1 MTDKKNMAA
10 ADKRMEEQTEL
21 TEIIPK
27 EDMVSEILAEF
38 EAEEETMPVLPE
50 QNDDSVTICR
60 RDILA
65 RGGVEYLV
73 MDCREGKVMLMN
85 RETGSFT
92 LMPVREVFAEIRSG
106 SMTKKRALCF
116 HKNVLF
122 DSEEI
127 SKAKEKAKVLE
138 EVLDE
143 LYPHWEFIRKKHRKP
158 AFEKA
163 ILDLN
168 ITRKHLR
175 HLMHV
180 YMQSGRDPIS
190 LIDHR
195 RFNKRKK
202 SYETVETV
210 SKGEMDREVIFTF
223 GLKKFK
229 ELKSIQGAYEE
240 VCDRFFRR
248 YDCSEDKVVELPL
261 EDSDIKIS
269 YKQLYNYINSHLG
282 GLTAAEYK
290 MGKREVRNNRRPLHG
305 KSDTGVTRVGQLFEI
320 DECKLPVEIVSPVT
334 GENVG
339 QAIAYVAI
347 DVKAV
352 IIVGLYVGYED
363 NSFMGYSN
371 AMMSMLEDHNR
382 QSEKYGVTFEEYEF
396 PSFVI
401 PEQVRVDKGP
411 EYTSHA
417 FELSCAE
424 LGINIDYEPV
434 AIASFKGCVESI
446 HRRLQEPFKRY
457 AKGSGAVGTEYMAG
471 KKARKQACMTLE
483 SIRRVLYQQ
492 VKVINTSINDK
503 YVPDLE
509 QMEAD
514 IVPTPAE
521 IYKFEC
527 ERSGD
532 PRNVFP
538 GDVPRILF
546 SLMARVED
554 KRKFSFSKKGILY
567 SGHNVYFSVEEE
579 WFDEMIG
586 FIGKKKMEAPEVRY
600 SGHTMDAVYITYK
613 GVIRKVPLAA
623 KREAQDGYRTLSWEE
638 FDEKFKK
645 YKNNPKRKE
654 VEKKMDIEKYKSRKA
669 VKEEVSAGKALKRN
683 VKTEDVKA
691 ARKTAKNELYT
702 RDDEARNRLLDA
714 VGAENADELLDK
726 THNVPT
732 PLPEEAPVEQEMKKE
747 EKKDPFVPATAASR
761 GGRTAYL
768 GYEDDDDFYDSL
780 DF

>member
-1 MTDKKNMAA
+1 MTDDKNMAI
-10 ADKRMEEQTEL
+10 ADDQLEKQTEHGQMEK
-21 TEIIPK
+21 T
-27 EDMVSEILAEF
+27 VSELLAEL
-38 EAEEETMPVLPE
+38 ETGAETKPAPIGKK
-50 QNDDSVTICR
+50 DDPSSICR
-60 RDILA
+60 RDILV
-65 RGGVEYLV
+65 RGETEYLV
-73 MDCREGKVMLMN
+73 MDCRRGKVMLMN

-92 LMPVREVFAEIRSG
+92 LTPVREVFAEIRSG
-106 SMTKKRALCF
+106 SMIKKGSLCF
-116 HKNVLF
+116 RENVLI
-122 DSEEI
+122 DGEEI
-127 SKAKEKAKVLE
+127 SKAREKALVLE
-138 EVLDE
+138 AVLDE
-143 LYPHWEFIRKKHRKP
+143 LYPDWDLIRKKSRKP
-158 AFEKA
+158 AFERA
-163 ILDLN
+163 MLDLN

-180 YMQSGRDPIS
+180 YLQSGRDPMS
-190 LIDHR
+190 LIDLR
-195 RFNKRKK
+195 LFNKRKK

-210 SKGEMDREVIFTF
+210 HKGEVDRDAIFTY
-223 GLKKFK
+223 GLKMFK
-229 ELKSIQGAYEE
+229 KLKNVQAAYDE
-240 VCDRFFRR
+240 VCDMYFRR
-248 YDCSEDKVVELPL
+248 YDYTGDEVRALPL
-261 EDSDIKIS
+261 DDDNVKIS
-269 YKQLYNYINSHLG
+269 YKQLYTYINSHLG

-290 MGKREVRNNRRPLHG
+290 AGKREIRNNKRPLHG

-339 QAIAYVAI
+339 QAIAYVVI

-382 QSEKYGVTFEEYEF
+382 QSQMYGVTFDEYEF

-401 PEQVRVDKGP
+401 PERVRVDRGA

-417 FELSCAE
+417 FVRSCAE
-424 LGINIDYEPV
+424 LAIDIDYEPV
-434 AIASFKGCVESI
+434 AIASLKGCVESI

-471 KKARKQACMTLE
+471 KKARKRACMTLE

-492 VKVINTSINDK
+492 VRVINTSINDK

-532 PRNVFP
+532 PRNVCS
-538 GDVPRILF
+538 GDVPRILY

-554 KRKFSFSKKGILY
+554 KRKFSFSRKGILY

-579 WFDEMIG
+579 WYDEMIG
-586 FIGKKKMEAPEVRY
+586 LIDKGKAEVPEVRY
-600 SGHTMDAVYITYK
+600 SGHTMDAVYIKYK
-613 GVIRKVPLAA
+613 GVIRKVFLAA
-623 KREAQDGYRTLSWEE
+623 KREAQDEYRTLSWDE

-645 YKNNPKRKE
+645 FKNSSRRKE
-654 VEKKMDIEKYKSRKA
+654 AEKKTDIEKYKSRAA
-669 VKEEVSAGKALKRN
+669 VKEEVRAGKALKKDD

-691 ARKTAKNELYT
+691 ARKTAKDELYT
-702 RDDEARNRLLDA
+702 RDDESRNRLLDA
-714 VGAENADELLDK
+714 MGAENTAALPDK
-726 THNVPT
+726 
-732 PLPEEAPVEQEMKKE
+732 PEEAPAAQETQE
-747 EKKDPFVPATAASR
+747 EKKDQGAPVTAASR

-768 GYEDDDDFYDSL
+768 GYQDDDDFYESL